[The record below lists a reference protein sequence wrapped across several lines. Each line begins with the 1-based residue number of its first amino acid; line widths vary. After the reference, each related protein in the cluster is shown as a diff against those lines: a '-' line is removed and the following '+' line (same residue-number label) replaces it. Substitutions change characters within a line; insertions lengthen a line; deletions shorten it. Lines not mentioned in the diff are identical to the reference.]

1 MRLFIA
7 IPIIADKTLQNTAL
21 SLKKNLSDE
30 KITFTSLHNIHLTL
44 LFLGDISASL
54 VPEITSLMEAVAY
67 DHDPFTMEIKRL
79 EIFGSS
85 YDPKVIWVGAEPKEK
100 LQSIHADL
108 ASAMQKIGYRADR
121 QNFVP
126 HFTLG
131 RIKKLKDKHNFQN
144 NIEKHTHKT
153 FQVIDVKEV
162 VLYES
167 CLTPD
172 GPIYNI
178 QGVAPLGCE

>member
-7 IPIIADKTLQNTAL
+7 IPIIADKSLHNTVLSLQN
-21 SLKKNLSDE
+21 NLFDE
-30 KITFTSLHNIHLTL
+30 KITFTDLQNIHLTL

-54 VPEITSLMEAVAY
+54 VPEINSIMEAVSY

-79 EIFGSS
+79 GIFGSS

-100 LQSIHADL
+100 LQSIHNDL
-108 ASAMQKIGYRADR
+108 ALAMQKIGYRTDR

-126 HFTLG
+126 HLTLG
-131 RIKKLKDKHNFQN
+131 RIRKLMDKRHFQIS
-144 NIEKHTHKT
+144 IEKHVDKT
-153 FQVIDVKEV
+153 FQVMDVKEV

-172 GPIYNI
+172 GPIYTI
-178 QGVAPLGCE
+178 QGVAPLGCI

>member
-7 IPIIADKTLQNTAL
+7 IPIIADKPLQNTVL
-21 SLKKNLSDE
+21 SLQNNLLDE
-30 KITFTSLHNIHLTL
+30 KITFTDLQNIHLTL

-54 VPEITSLMEAVAY
+54 VPEISSLMEAVAY
-67 DHDPFTMEIKRL
+67 DHDPFAMEIKRL
-79 EIFGSS
+79 GIFGSS

-100 LQSIHADL
+100 LQSIHADMAL
-108 ASAMQKIGYRADR
+108 AMQKIGYHADS

-126 HFTLG
+126 HLTLG
-131 RIKKLKDKHNFQN
+131 RIRKLRDKHHFQN
-144 NIEKHTHKT
+144 SIEKHVDKT

-167 CLTPD
+167 CLTAN

-178 QGVAPLGCE
+178 QGVAPLGC